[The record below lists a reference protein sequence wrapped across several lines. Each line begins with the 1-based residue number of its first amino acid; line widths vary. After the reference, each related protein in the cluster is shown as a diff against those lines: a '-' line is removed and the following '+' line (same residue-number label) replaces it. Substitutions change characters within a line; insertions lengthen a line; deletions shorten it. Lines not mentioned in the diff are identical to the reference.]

1 MSLTSRRLKDADQT
15 FNAAPADVFHRIR
28 YGALQI
34 GMVAR
39 LPTARHFNIRPRQ
52 RYRSQAL
59 PQQLVLGPS
68 AIHAGLLSQTT
79 AAARIADRQ
88 PGLVASVART
98 AAVHPC
104 ERGECREE
112 LLRGRCILV
121 RGDERCNP

>member
-1 MSLTSRRLKDADQT
+1 LKDADQT

-59 PQQLVLGPS
+59 PQQLVL
-68 AIHAGLLSQTT
+68 A
-79 AAARIADRQ
+79 
-88 PGLVASVART
+88 
-98 AAVHPC
+98 
-104 ERGECREE
+104 
-112 LLRGRCILV
+112 LRLFTLDFYRKRLPPL
-121 RGDERCNP
+121 E